1 MQPRDTIHTQNQC
14 IFQVLTF
21 ISNARPFIQYIK
33 SYLSTKIL
41 FSKSSFIFFS
51 KFCPILFDFIL
62 FFQKK
67 KFPKFFYCSPL
78 LFIVTVHS
86 TVHLSCNITF
96 SYCKTL
102 PAYCNTPPGHNTVS
116 VLQYNPQPLKPSLA
130 IQFSATAHTILQYTL
145 VSCNIVFQPN
155 YTPKL
160 QYNPC
165 IAI

>member
-14 IFQVLTF
+14 IFQVPAF

-33 SYLSTKIL
+33 SYLSKKIL
-41 FSKSSFIFFS
+41 FSKISIFFFQNFVP
-51 KFCPILFDFIL
+51 FCLILFY
-62 FFQKK
+62 FFKKK
-67 KFPKFFYCSPL
+67 KFFSENFL
-78 LFIVTVHS
+78 LFIVTVHRYCS
-86 TVHLSCNITF
+86 PKLQYNF
-96 SYCKTL
+96 SYCNTL
-102 PAYCNTPPGHNTVS
+102 PAHCNTPPGHNTMS

-130 IQFSATAHTILQYTL
+130 IQFSATTHTILQYTL
-145 VSCNIVFQPN
+145 VSCNTNFQPN